1 MPMQGGVAR
10 DGWYPLGLGKRKL
23 LSDGVAG
30 EATVLHFYEM
40 DEASTFGNAQH
51 DFKVEVRVPGREP
64 YELQGLF
71 RIPVKL
77 MGVVGRGTVVPVKV
91 HPSEPSRVVFDWEHF
106 DSSAVVDIDDASTG
120 ESGAGQVVAGS
131 HESIRDQVH
140 DAMPDATR
148 TMMLDGWVQ
157 ATKAG
162 GLSRPEFDQTLA
174 DAVESGMVTQE
185 EADAARAKLA

>member
-1 MPMQGGVAR
+1 MQGGVAR

-40 DEASTFGNAQH
+40 DEASNVGNAQH
-51 DFKVEVRVPGREP
+51 DFKLEIRVPGREP

-77 MGVVGRGTVVPVKV
+77 IDFVGSGTVVPVKV
-91 HPSEPSRVVFDWEHF
+91 HPSDPKRAVFDWEHF
-106 DSSAVVDIDDASTG
+106 EPSATNDA
-120 ESGAGQVVAGS
+120 GAAPS
-131 HESIRDQVH
+131 RESIRGQVH

>member
-1 MPMQGGVAR
+1 MQGGVAR

-40 DEASTFGNAQH
+40 DEASNVGNAQH
-51 DFKVEVRVPGREP
+51 DFKIEIRVPGREP

-77 MGVVGRGTVVPVKV
+77 IDFVGPGTVVPVKV
-91 HPSEPSRVVFDWEHF
+91 HPSDPKRAVFDWEHF
-106 DSSAVVDIDDASTG
+106 EPSTAT
-120 ESGAGQVVAGS
+120 GAYEAPS
-131 HESIRDQVH
+131 RESIRGQVH

-162 GLSRPEFDQTLA
+162 GLSRSDFDQTLA

-185 EADAARAKLA
+185 EADAARAKLG